1 MTTTMIDEY
10 DLFDEYIRNYNRNYN
25 RSREVTSYVIE
36 SFGNVSSKQKWI
48 ATVLLGRYTPDPTPK
63 VYTANSLEKLLNTLH
78 TEGYMGSSS
87 HAWKAVIPEHTYMGF
102 TGIQTDHEWRWG
114 EWHARW
120 RLKGGEEVLILSAE
134 SMDSI
139 LRGFVLDAL
148 YLSDYDESKLGD
160 EIGRAHV

>member
-63 VYTANSLEKLLNTLH
+63 VYTANSLEKLLNT
-78 TEGYMGSSS
+78 
-87 HAWKAVIPEHTYMGF
+87 F
-102 TGIQTDHEWRWG
+102 TPKVHGIQ
-114 EWHARW
+114 
-120 RLKGGEEVLILSAE
+120 
-134 SMDSI
+134 
-139 LRGFVLDAL
+139 
-148 YLSDYDESKLGD
+148 
-160 EIGRAHV
+160 